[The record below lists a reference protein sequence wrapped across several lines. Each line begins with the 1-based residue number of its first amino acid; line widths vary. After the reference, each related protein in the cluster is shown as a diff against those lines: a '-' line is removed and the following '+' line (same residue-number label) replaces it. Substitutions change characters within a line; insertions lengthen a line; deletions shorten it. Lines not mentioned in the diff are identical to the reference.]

1 MSEAKNNKC
10 KWLHLRLTND
20 EHNKIHKKFSA
31 STCRKLSDSSSNIR
45 STKQVKMMVTGE
57 ILVKL
62 VIDKNA
68 KAMKFGGGKIHAN
81 VLSGY
86 LHR

>member
-1 MSEAKNNKC
+1 M
-10 KWLHLRLTND
+10 
-20 EHNKIHKKFSA
+20 
-31 STCRKLSDSSSNIR
+31 
-45 STKQVKMMVTGE
+45 KMMVTGE